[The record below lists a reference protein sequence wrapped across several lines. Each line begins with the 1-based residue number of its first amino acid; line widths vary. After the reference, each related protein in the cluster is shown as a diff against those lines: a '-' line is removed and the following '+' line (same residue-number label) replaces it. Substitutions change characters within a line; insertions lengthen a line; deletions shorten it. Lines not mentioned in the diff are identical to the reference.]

1 MNSDTI
7 NKNSIPKMDENKL
20 NKDSKEYIIKMILEV
35 LDFTRNNSFSRIA
48 IIEKYTEYYENYPA
62 LITKIVD
69 DPHNF
74 EMKRIIEMLNV
85 REKVVKKDVSYD
97 DASLYMGQ
105 RYYDEYVK
113 GNVKEDQ

>member
-1 MNSDTI
+1 MNSNNTET
-7 NKNSIPKMDENKL
+7 KTLPKMDENKL
-20 NKDSKEYIIKMILEV
+20 NKDSKEYIIKMILDV
-35 LDFTRNNSFSRIA
+35 LEYTRNNTTSRIA

-62 LITKIVD
+62 LITKIID

-105 RYYDEYVK
+105 RYYDEYIK
-113 GNVKEDQ
+113 GNIKEDT

>member
-1 MNSDTI
+1 MNSDQI
-7 NKNSIPKMDENKL
+7 KALPKMDESKL
-20 NKDSKEYIIKMILEV
+20 NKDSKEYIINMILEV
-35 LDFTRNNSFSRIA
+35 LDYTRNNSVSRIGV
-48 IIEKYTEYYENYPA
+48 IEKFTEYYENYPA
-62 LITKIVD
+62 LITKIID

-105 RYYDEYVK
+105 RYYDEYIK
-113 GNVKEDQ
+113 GKTPDNK

>member
-1 MNSDTI
+1 MNSDQI
-7 NKNSIPKMDENKL
+7 KSLPKMDENKL

-35 LDFTRNNSFSRIA
+35 LDFTRNNNVSRMA
-48 IIEKYTEYYENYPA
+48 VIEKYTEYYENYPA
-62 LITKIVD
+62 LVTKIID

-105 RYYDEYVK
+105 RYYDEYIK
-113 GNVKEDQ
+113 GKVPDNK